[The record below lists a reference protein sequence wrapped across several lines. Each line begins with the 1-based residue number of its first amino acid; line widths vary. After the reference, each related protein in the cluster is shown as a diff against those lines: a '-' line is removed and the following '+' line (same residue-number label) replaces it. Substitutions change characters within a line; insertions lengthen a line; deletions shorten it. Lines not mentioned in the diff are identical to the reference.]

1 VNDDDPYIIRL
12 LPGDRDVECL
22 EEDTLLEALERDGN
36 PIPFGCRKGQCGSCK
51 ARLLEGEVELDDQV
65 SPFALSEAER
75 EDGWVL
81 LCSAIPLTEKVTVW
95 LELGE
100 FQDQEKGEI
109 SCPTR

>member
-1 VNDDDPYIIRL
+1 MEEDPYIIRL
-12 LPGDRDVECL
+12 LPDGKDVICR

-51 ARLLEGEVELDDQV
+51 ARVLDGEVEIDDKA
-65 SPFALSEAER
+65 SPFALSEGER

-81 LCSAIPLTEKVTVW
+81 LCCSIPLTDKVTVQ

-100 FQDQEKGEI
+100 SAMEAA
-109 SCPTR
+109 SASSVASR